1 MLTIF
6 LDIDGVL
13 NCWGPNSKKNE
24 ISLEDFGPF
33 CNFNEEPLNHFY
45 TTLLCLESSNY
56 KYEIVISS
64 TWRKWYSYDEFVAMG
79 EHVQAIKFIMFKCP
93 RDRWKT
99 EDSRHGFR
107 GDEINEY
114 IDTYKIQK
122 YVCIDDSTDF
132 YNYQPRIKTAGSLGF
147 RLKDMSALI
156 EYAKG

>member
-33 CNFNEEPLNHFY
+33 CNFNKEPLNHFY
-45 TTLLCLESSNY
+45 TTLLMLEASNI

-79 EHVQAIKFIMFKCP
+79 EKLEAIKFIIFKSP
-93 RDRWKT
+93 KDRWKT
-99 EDSRHGFR
+99 EDSRRGFR
-107 GDEINEY
+107 GDEINDY
-114 IDTYKIQK
+114 INTYNIER
-122 YVCIDDSTDF
+122 YVCIDDTTDF
-132 YNYQPRIKTAGSLGF
+132 YNYQPLIKTPSSLGF
-147 RLKDMSALI
+147 GLKHMNALV
-156 EYAKG
+156 EFAKG